1 MQAVQW
7 AEAARAAARA
17 GRWSEAEEM
26 WRKVLG
32 ADAGHPEALY
42 SLGVHALQ
50 AGRMEESIDLL
61 RQACAAAPGEATV
74 WVFLSAALRTAGRP
88 EEAWEAIQGALVA
101 DPYSLPALLAK
112 ASLLEE
118 TSGTAAAVVTYRNA
132 LKVAPPSQ
140 HWPAHLRG
148 ELEHAARLVEAETK
162 AYQDYL
168 LRSLDGLVR
177 QAQPTDRSRWREA
190 LSIMAGA
197 SRPYLSDANQL
208 YVPRLPAIPFFDRSH
223 FPWIEALEANTDL
236 IRQELEAALEGAQG
250 AFTPYITYAPGQPV
264 NQWGELNHSDR
275 WSTLDLW
282 KSGAPALENQAMCPA
297 TTAAL
302 AEVDLARIEGLC
314 PNVMFSALAPR
325 TRIPPHHGETNA
337 RVIAHLPLVVP
348 ENCEYRVGF
357 DRIQWRPGEV
367 IVFDDTL
374 EHEAYNGSD
383 SLRTVLIFD
392 VWNPL
397 LSTDDRAIVLAMAAA
412 ARAYGGA

>member
-1 MQAVQW
+1 MAVMAW
-7 AEAARAAARA
+7 AEAARAAART
-17 GRWSEAEEM
+17 GRWTEAETL
-26 WRKVLG
+26 WRQVLG
-32 ADAGHPEALY
+32 ADARHPEALY

-50 AGRMEESIDLL
+50 AGRTEESVDFLS
-61 RQACAAAPGEATV
+61 RACDVAPQESIV
-74 WVFLSAALRTAGRP
+74 WVFLSTAQRTAGRP
-88 EEAWEAIQGALVA
+88 DAAWEAIQSALVA
-101 DPYSLPALLAK
+101 DPYSLPALLSRA
-112 ASLLEE
+112 ALLEE
-118 TSGTAAAVVTYRNA
+118 TQGPAEALVSYRNA

-140 HWPAHLRG
+140 HWPPHLR
-148 ELEHAARLVEAETK
+148 EQLEHASRLVEAETS

-168 LRSLDGLVR
+168 LQTLDGLIR
-177 QAQPTDRSRWREA
+177 QGHPGDRPRWREA

-208 YVPRLPAIPFFDRSH
+208 YVPRLPAIPFFTRDH
-223 FPWIEALEANTDL
+223 FPWIEALEAQTDL
-236 IRQELEAALEGAQG
+236 IRQELEAALERARD

-282 KSGAPALENQAMCPA
+282 KSGSPVTGNQQLCPGTTMALS
-297 TTAAL
+297 
-302 AEVDLARIEGLC
+302 EVDLAQIEGLC

-357 DRIQWRPGEV
+357 DRIQWKPGEV

-383 SLRTVLIFD
+383 LLRTVLIFD

-397 LSTDDRAIVLAMAAA
+397 LSQDDREIVLAMAAA
-412 ARAYGGA
+412 ARSYGVG

>member
-1 MQAVQW
+1 VQAVQW
-7 AEAARAAARA
+7 AEAARAAART
-17 GRWSEAEEM
+17 GRWLEAEDL
-26 WRKVLG
+26 WHKVLG
-32 ADAGHPEALY
+32 ADPRHPEALY
-42 SLGVHALQ
+42 SLGVHAFQ
-50 AGRMEESIDLL
+50 ASRLEESVDLL
-61 RQACAAAPGEATV
+61 RRACEAAPGEATV
-74 WVFLSAALRTAGRP
+74 WVFLSAVLKAAGRA

-101 DPYSLPALLAK
+101 DPYSLAALLAK

-118 TSGTAAAVVTYRNA
+118 TAGAASAVVSYRNA

-140 HWPAHLRG
+140 HWPPHLR
-148 ELEHAARLVEAETK
+148 EQLEHASRLVDAETR

-168 LRSLDGLVR
+168 LQTLDGLIR
-177 QAQPTDRSRWREA
+177 QTQPTDRPRWREA

-208 YVPRLPAIPFFDRSH
+208 YVPRLPAIPFFTREH

-236 IRQELEAALEGAQG
+236 IRQELEVALEGAKG

-282 KSGAPALENQAMCPA
+282 KSGSPIAGNQQLCPG
-297 TTAAL
+297 TTRAL
-302 AEVDLARIEGLC
+302 AEVDLAQIEGLC

-397 LSTDDRAIVLAMAAA
+397 LSEDDRAVVLAMAAA
-412 ARAYGGA
+412 ARSYGGG

>member
-17 GRWSEAEEM
+17 GRWLEAEDL

-32 ADAGHPEALY
+32 ADARHPEALY
-42 SLGVHALQ
+42 SLGVHAFQ
-50 AGRMEESIDLL
+50 AGHLEESVDLL
-61 RQACAAAPGEATV
+61 RRACEAAPGEATV
-74 WVFLSAALRTAGRP
+74 WVFLSAVLKAAGLA

-101 DPYSLPALLAK
+101 DPYSLAALLAK

-118 TSGTAAAVVTYRNA
+118 ANGAASAVVSYRNA

-140 HWPAHLRG
+140 HWPPHLR
-148 ELEHAARLVEAETK
+148 EQLEHASRLVEAETR

-168 LRSLDGLVR
+168 LQTLDG
-177 QAQPTDRSRWREA
+177 
-190 LSIMAGA
+190 
-197 SRPYLSDANQL
+197 
-208 YVPRLPAIPFFDRSH
+208 
-223 FPWIEALEANTDL
+223 L
-236 IRQELEAALEGAQG
+236 IRQELEAALAGAQG

-282 KSGAPALENQAMCPA
+282 KSGSPIAGNQQLCPG
-297 TTAAL
+297 TTRAL
-302 AEVDLARIEGLC
+302 AEVDLAQIEGLC

-357 DRIQWRPGEV
+357 DRIQWKPGEV

-383 SLRTVLIFD
+383 VLRTVLIFD

-397 LSTDDRAIVLAMAAA
+397 LSQDDREIVLAMAAA
-412 ARAYGGA
+412 ARSYGGG